1 MKDDGRPYVSTRWV
15 KTDYGMKKVGGSI
28 WSDSHR
34 RRRRQKVDLHDFEDR
49 EEETR
54 QRRAKEWVENSRIA
68 ELEKQISEM
77 QETEQRL
84 RKQRDMFYQ
93 RISDSLNAS
102 CYATTKYAQTV
113 DVDIRGLLKDYE
125 EAYDCP
131 CSGVTPAD
139 DLGEDYKNIMMRI
152 KNL

>member
-15 KTDYGMKKVGGSI
+15 KTDYGMKKV
-28 WSDSHR
+28 D
-34 RRRRQKVDLHDFEDR
+34 KLDLHDFEDR

-102 CYATTKYAQTV
+102 CYAITKYSKTV

-131 CSGVTPAD
+131 CSDVTPAD
-139 DLGEDYKNIMMRI
+139 DLGENYKNLMMRI
-152 KNL
+152 KNS

>member
-15 KTDYGMKKVGGSI
+15 KTDYGMKKV
-28 WSDSHR
+28 D
-34 RRRRQKVDLHDFEDR
+34 KLDLHDFEDR

-102 CYATTKYAQTV
+102 CYAITKYSKTV

-131 CSGVTPAD
+131 CSSVTPAD
-139 DLGEDYKNIMMRI
+139 DLGEVYKNVMMRI

>member
-28 WSDSHR
+28 WSDSH

-102 CYATTKYAQTV
+102 CYAITKYSKTV

-125 EAYDCP
+125 EAYDCS
-131 CSGVTPAD
+131 CSRVTPAD